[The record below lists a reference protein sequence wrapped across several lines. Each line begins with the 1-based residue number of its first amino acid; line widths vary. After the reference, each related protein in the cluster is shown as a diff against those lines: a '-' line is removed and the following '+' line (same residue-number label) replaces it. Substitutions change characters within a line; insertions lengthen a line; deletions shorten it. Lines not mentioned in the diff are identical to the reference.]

1 MRKRAAGKVPVGGR
15 ERAVDGAAL
24 MRGEA
29 RRGQGPGE
37 KGGDGREYSVM
48 AEMIVQQWRLFMISA
63 LYGAALGVWYDFF
76 RAVRRKI
83 SHKDRTVHLEDVIF
97 SLTAAAGLFLLF
109 QICSRGEIRF
119 YVLAGLFAGALL
131 YFFLLSPLV
140 EKGMEF
146 LVGAAVFLLLAAS
159 RTLVFPI
166 KFIVKSL
173 LKTLKKLRRTV
184 KIVRN
189 RK

>member
-1 MRKRAAGKVPVGGR
+1 
-15 ERAVDGAAL
+15 
-24 MRGEA
+24 
-29 RRGQGPGE
+29 
-37 KGGDGREYSVM
+37 M
-48 AEMIVQQWRLFMISA
+48 AELIVQQWRLFMISA
-63 LYGAALGVWYDFF
+63 LYGAVLGVWYDFF

-146 LVGAAVFLLLAAS
+146 LVGAAVFLLLVAS

>member
-1 MRKRAAGKVPVGGR
+1 MGEKERAA
-15 ERAVDGAAL
+15 DGAAL
-24 MRGEA
+24 MRGIA
-29 RRGQGPGE
+29 RRGQNAPA
-37 KGGDGREYSVM
+37 KRGDGRECSVM

-63 LYGAALGVWYDFF
+63 LYGAVLGVWYDFF

-166 KFIVKSL
+166 KFIVNSL

>member
-1 MRKRAAGKVPVGGR
+1 
-15 ERAVDGAAL
+15 
-24 MRGEA
+24 
-29 RRGQGPGE
+29 
-37 KGGDGREYSVM
+37 M

-63 LYGAALGVWYDFF
+63 LYGAVLGVWYDFF

-140 EKGMEF
+140 EKGM
-146 LVGAAVFLLLAAS
+146 
-159 RTLVFPI
+159 
-166 KFIVKSL
+166 
-173 LKTLKKLRRTV
+173 
-184 KIVRN
+184 
-189 RK
+189 